1 MRKISSIL
9 TLLLLCLC
17 GNLSAQMEPTVI
29 ARMDDLAA
37 AAENDQNK
45 ATPSFDWETVA
56 ERGAVYDFSNGNYLG
71 AISNDAVVSAI
82 EGEKYVTIAMW
93 VYGPTTSNQALFGYG
108 DENTGIK
115 VSLNGNAQKITTK
128 GVNDFE
134 IVTVNANNIQANQW
148 CFVAFTFRGAA
159 STIGDGEDTYRY
171 YTSDTNGQYY
181 TAKNH
186 NLGNMAAVD
195 DASKKLAI
203 GSGDQ
208 GDASDVFTGLIA
220 NLTVITSDEFLQN
233 GDIARLVGP
242 APTITTTG
250 LCNLINARIKY
261 IEDNYGSGIGYY
273 STSNVESTIERA
285 RNVMNNFPPPTV
297 NQLQEQLD
305 ILNSLSVNLPQA
317 DKIYRIVSAYP
328 NFEAQQGKKK
338 AMYAATETTEGN
350 NPVTAN
356 VVKWGDA
363 SNENAYLWAMKKNGN
378 GEFEIQN
385 VATSQ
390 YMGLWGDP
398 IGDRQILSN
407 LPNSITLTSLGK
419 GQFNIKNGSNVLHT
433 DGHGDG
439 AGESGVIVGRGDG
452 FNSPSAWYIEE
463 EKNKTPASITY
474 RLKDGQSVSWSN
486 TIVTVVGEPYPPV
499 TGFYNNFVNFPDPPT
514 DPVTGNATVDLEATY
529 NFPFPYGATVETAP
543 TVALDI
549 HGNEAKYPLYYDDNN
564 GNLCVEYTAYTD
576 APDYTQGATKHITY
590 FWKIVGDPGRGF
602 KIYNVASL
610 MYIRQS
616 YNGDMPLSLGPSG
629 NTFQV
634 YNSTSGIDNAFCF
647 KIPSYSYYI
656 NHRGDKLQGSTD
668 PDASSSFRAYPVNA
682 VGSSYVHTLNAQY
695 GTLCLPFY
703 ARVPSGIKLYS
714 NSSVD
719 ANGVLELTEITNP
732 EFIIPGKPYIVE
744 VVAEPPFNFDLGN
757 FSKLTST
764 ATTHEGNLYGVLA
777 DEGVTVPAGSY
788 VLARNKET
796 EKQAFFRTDGSV
808 KCPQYKCYLQ
818 LPQASTAAKE
828 LYFDNEGTTTGI
840 EAIFG
845 GENEE
850 VVIYD
855 LSGKRLSRLQK
866 GVNIVNGHKVI
877 VK

>member
-17 GNLSAQMEPTVI
+17 GNLSAQTVI
-29 ARMDDLAA
+29 ARMATLADA
-37 AAENDQNK
+37 ATNQNQ
-45 ATPSFDWETVA
+45 ATPSFDWETNA
-56 ERGAVYDFSNGNYLG
+56 ERGAVYEFSNGNYLG
-71 AISNDAVVSAI
+71 AISNNNVVDAI
-82 EGEKYVTIAMW
+82 EGDKYVTVAMW
-93 VYGPTTSNQALFGYG
+93 VYGPTTSDQALFGYG
-108 DENTGIK
+108 DEDTGIK

-134 IVTVNANNIQANQW
+134 IVTVNANDIQANQW

-171 YTSDTNGQYY
+171 YTSTTDGHFY
-181 TAKNH
+181 TGKDH

-195 DASKKLAI
+195 DASKKLAM

-208 GDASDVFTGLIA
+208 GNALDAYTGLIA

-233 GDIARLVGP
+233 GILASLVGP

-261 IEDNYGSGIGYY
+261 IEDNYGDGIGYY
-273 STSNVESTIERA
+273 SISNVEYRIDAA
-285 RNVMNNFPPPTV
+285 RSVMYSPSPTV

-305 ILNSLSVNLPQA
+305 ILNSLSVNLPLA
-317 DKIYRIVSAYP
+317 GKIYRIVSAYP
-328 NFEAQQGKKK
+328 KFAEQQQGVKK

-363 SNENAYLWAMKKNGN
+363 SNDNAYLWAIESYVY
-378 GEFEIQN
+378 GEFKIQN

-390 YMGLWGDP
+390 YMGVWGDP

-407 LPNSITLTSLGK
+407 LPNSITLTSLGQ
-419 GQFNIKNGSNVLHT
+419 GQFNIKNGSNVLYT
-433 DGHGDG
+433 EGHGDG
-439 AGESGVIVGRGDG
+439 AGESGVIVGRDEGI
-452 FNSPSAWYIEE
+452 NSPSAWYFEE
-463 EKNKTPASITY
+463 ERSKTPASITY

-486 TIVTVVGEPYPPV
+486 TIVTIKGEPYPPV

-514 DPVTGNATVDLEATY
+514 GTVTGNETVVLEATY
-529 NFPFPYGATVETAP
+529 NFPFPYGATVATAP

-549 HGNEAKYPLYYDDNN
+549 HGNEAKYPLYYDNNN
-564 GNLCVEYTAYTD
+564 GVGVEYTAHTD
-576 APDYTQGATKHITY
+576 APDYTQGATKNDKY

-602 KIYNVASL
+602 QIYNVAAAG
-610 MYIRQS
+610 YIRQS
-616 YNGDMPLSLGPSG
+616 YNADRPLSWSTYG

-634 YNSTSGIDNAFCF
+634 YNSTSGIYNAFCF
-647 KIPSYSYYI
+647 KITSYSYYI
-656 NHRGDKLQGSTD
+656 SHRGEKLQGSTE
-668 PDASSSFRAYPVNA
+668 PDASSSFRAYPVND
-682 VGSSYVHTLNAQY
+682 VRGSYVHTLNGRY
-695 GTLCLPFY
+695 GTICLPFY
-703 ARVPSGIKLYS
+703 GKVPPGIKLYS

-719 ANGVLELTEITNP
+719 ANGLLELTEITNP

-744 VVAEPPFNFDLGN
+744 VEAEPPFNFDLGN
-757 FSKLTST
+757 ASKLTST

-788 VLARNKET
+788 VLARNKT
-796 EKQAFFRTDGSV
+796 TGKQAFFRTNGSV

-818 LPQASTAAKE
+818 LPPATTAAKE